1 MADTEEFTKEE
12 KELLISAAAGGGE
25 FLNISDVDK
34 TPGSG
39 IFVKYGK
46 NLFDTKD
53 PVAVA
58 KYLEAFKSLK
68 KRGMVSEAGEKKY
81 QLTGTGWEKARSLR
95 QE

>member
-1 MADTEEFTKEE
+1 MADTEELTKEE

-25 FLNISDVDK
+25 FLKIADVDK
-34 TPGSG
+34 IPGPG

-53 PVAVA
+53 PVAVV
-58 KYLEAFKSLK
+58 KYLEAFKSLM

-81 QLTGTGWEKARSLR
+81 QLTGPGWEKARSLR